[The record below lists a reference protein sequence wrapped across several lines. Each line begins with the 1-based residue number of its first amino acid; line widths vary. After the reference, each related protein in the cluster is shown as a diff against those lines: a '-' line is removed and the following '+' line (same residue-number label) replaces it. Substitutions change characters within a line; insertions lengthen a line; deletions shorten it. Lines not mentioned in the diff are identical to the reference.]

1 MSLRLATLAVAIA
14 AMSAISASA
23 ATATDD
29 FTGVDFTG
37 VGCTEPAGACT
48 LNNAGADAAVPA
60 FGAADPTCA
69 AGYVAGYVA
78 GPEGSPGPCGDAGGL
93 DVEPGLS
100 PGRQFRGAIPLG
112 ETDRRVCRPLELNGS
127 LDATMAQRFGA

>member
-23 ATATDD
+23 ATATATDD

-37 VGCTEPAGACT
+37 VGCTELPGACT

-69 AGYVAGYVA
+69 AGYVAGL
-78 GPEGSPGPCGDAGGL
+78 C
-93 DVEPGLS
+93 
-100 PGRQFRGAIPLG
+100 
-112 ETDRRVCRPLELNGS
+112 RR
-127 LDATMAQRFGA
+127 A

>member
-1 MSLRLATLAVAIA
+1 MDAIFRN
-14 AMSAISASA
+14 AMGKLNVSSPRHAGGRHRG
-23 ATATDD
+23 DD

-37 VGCTEPAGACT
+37 VGCTEPPGACT

-93 DVEPGLS
+93 NVEPGLS